1 MSEPR
6 NSVIGSNVP
15 SDLVLPKR
23 FSTRP
28 VVPPTAVPGP
38 KWQVWHDASLKTG
51 PSPSST
57 ASTAANSSLPA
68 VNSASWSA
76 VRLRN
81 GSPNAAVIPTRGATS
96 VPGSGGLVT
105 PEAGG
110 AHAASHTTAI
120 AASAT
125 EPDPRGKDA
134 VGMRPR
140 RGLQPPSHQP
150 RAT

>member
-1 MSEPR
+1 MSEPP

-23 FSTRP
+23 VSTRP

-68 VNSASWSA
+68 VNNARWA
-76 VRLRN
+76 GGGVRD
-81 GSPNAAVIPTRGATS
+81 GSPNAAGLPPGGGAAPAGRRGAGDRG
-96 VPGSGGLVT
+96 P
-105 PEAGG
+105 GG
-110 AHAASHTTAI
+110 APAAP
-120 AASAT
+120 AAT
-125 EPDPRGKDA
+125 
-134 VGMRPR
+134 
-140 RGLQPPSHQP
+140 
-150 RAT
+150 

>member
-1 MSEPR
+1 MADPP
-6 NSVIGSNVP
+6 NWVIGSNVP

-23 FSTRP
+23 VSTRP

-96 VPGSGGLVT
+96 LPGSGGAVT
-105 PEAGG
+105 PAAGG
-110 AHAASHTTAI
+110 APPGRHTTAI
-120 AASAT
+120 APRAPA
-125 EPDPRGKDA
+125 PGPRGKGEF
-134 VGMRPR
+134 VLRLR
-140 RGLQPPSHQP
+140 RGMNNP
-150 RAT
+150 

>member
-1 MSEPR
+1 MSEPP

-23 FSTRP
+23 VSTRP

-68 VNSASWSA
+68 VNSASWSG
-76 VRLRN
+76 VRLGN
-81 GSPNAAVIPTRGATS
+81 GSPNAAVNPTEGATS
-96 VPGSGGLVT
+96 VPGSGGPLT
-105 PEAGG
+105 PGAEAPHP
-110 AHAASHTTAI
+110 APPTTPHATT
-120 AASAT
+120 
-125 EPDPRGKDA
+125 
-134 VGMRPR
+134 RP
-140 RGLQPPSHQP
+140 G
-150 RAT
+150 

>member
-23 FSTRP
+23 VSTRP

-105 PEAGG
+105 PESVG

-125 EPDPRGKDA
+125 EPDRWEMD
-134 VGMRPR
+134 VFVLRLR
-140 RGLQPPSHQP
+140 WDIQPPSH
-150 RAT
+150 

>member
-1 MSEPR
+1 MSEPP

-23 FSTRP
+23 VSTRP
-28 VVPPTAVPGP
+28 VVPPPAVPGP

-96 VPGSGGLVT
+96 VPGSGGLGAPV
-105 PEAGG
+105 AGG
-110 AHAASHTTAI
+110 AHAGRPPTGH
-120 AASAT
+120 AT
-125 EPDPRGKDA
+125 RAPGPAPGGRGA
-134 VGMRPR
+134 CLAPG
-140 RGLQPPSHQP
+140 
-150 RAT
+150 

>member
-1 MSEPR
+1 MSEPP

-23 FSTRP
+23 VSTRP

-38 KWQVWHDASLKTG
+38 KWQVWHEASLKTG

-110 AHAASHTTAI
+110 GHAGPPTNAI
-120 AASAT
+120 APRAP
-125 EPDPRGKDA
+125 EPDRGGKGA
-134 VGMRPR
+134 VLVRLA
-140 RGLQPPSHQP
+140 RGLEPP
-150 RAT
+150 

>member
-1 MSEPR
+1 MSEPP
-6 NSVIGSNVP
+6 NSVIGRNVR

-23 FSTRP
+23 VSTRP

-105 PEAGG
+105 PEAGS
-110 AHAASHTTAI
+110 APAASHTNAI
-120 AASAT
+120 APSAP
-125 EPDPRGKDA
+125 EPGPGGRDA
-134 VGMRPR
+134 VVR
-140 RGLQPPSHQP
+140 RVG
-150 RAT
+150 

>member
-1 MSEPR
+1 MSEPP
-6 NSVIGSNVP
+6 NSGIGSTFP

-23 FSTRP
+23 VSSRP

-38 KWQVWHDASLKTG
+38 KWHVWHDASLKTG

-68 VNSASWSA
+68 VNSASWSG
-76 VRLRN
+76 VRLGN
-81 GSPNAAVIPTRGATS
+81 GSPNAAVNPTEGATS

-105 PEAGG
+105 PESEG

-120 AASAT
+120 EASAT
-125 EPDPRGKDA
+125 GPDRWERD
-134 VGMRPR
+134 VFVIRLR
-140 RGLQPPSHQP
+140 RDIRPPSH
-150 RAT
+150 